1 MSSFGP
7 NSAYIND
14 LYFDYLKNPGAFNE
28 TWREFFSSYNPN
40 NPEDLPDDVA
50 VHPSEAPAAN
60 GGTVNGGNGRHA
72 AESRPVAGDEFPS
85 RFPKPGTNGG
95 SAPAAKPSGN
105 GNGNGAPSA
114 AAAPA
119 PAAPPAEARPATPAP
134 AAAPAAAP
142 AGAQPGAPKSAPV
155 KLPDGA
161 RQITGVGS
169 RIVQNMEASLQ
180 VPTATSFREFPVKL
194 LEENRTL
201 MNGFLKASDQG
212 KLSFTHI
219 IGWAI
224 VKAIKQF
231 PSLNNAFQTADG
243 KPYLLERKDVNLGLA
258 IDLERPDGTRSL
270 VVPSI
275 KKANEMNFREFFA
288 AYELIVRKARKGELG
303 PDDFSG
309 TTITLTNPGT
319 IGTVASVPR
328 LMMGQGTIIATGG
341 INYPAAYQAMDVE
354 ALSQLGISK
363 VMQITSTYDHRII
376 QGAES
381 GMFLARMHE
390 LLLGADGFYDEMYRD
405 LRIPY
410 RPLSWARDR
419 NPSLFQSNGEEAI
432 EKQQRVLRLI
442 SSFRARGHMQA
453 YLNPLGEDINYQA
466 DLDPAGYG
474 LTIWDFDRTFMTGG
488 LAGMDRANLRTILS
502 IVRDTYTQRIGV
514 EFTHIQEMNQRIWL
528 QERMEISR
536 NSADLTKEQKRRILR
551 KLSEAEGFEK
561 FLQTKYT
568 GHKRFSLEG
577 AETVIPMLDELV
589 EQAGS
594 VSAKEILIGMAH
606 RGRLNVLA
614 TIIGKNPGKIFS
626 EFEDNRDP
634 NSVQGSGDVKYH
646 LGERGTITT
655 SSGGTVAISLAPNPS
670 HLEAV
675 NPVVEGMTRALQER
689 AGERGFDQYLPL
701 LLHGDAAFAGQGV
714 VAETLNMSRL
724 EGYGTG
730 GTIHLVINNQI
741 GFTASPRDTRS
752 TLYATD
758 IAKMVGA
765 PIFHVN
771 TDDPEA
777 AVHVMALAFQYRQKF
792 KCDVVIDLFCY
803 RRYGHNE
810 TDEPS
815 YTQPI
820 LYSKIKAHPSTRVV
834 YTERLLRNGTLTQ
847 QEADGFE
854 EEFKTKLEGL
864 LAATKALPAPQPSG
878 DPLAEQRIN
887 PSETWSNPTTGVPG
901 FMLDHIIQVLS
912 TIPPEVNAHPKL
924 VSMFEKRPKLAQ
936 EGKID
941 WAFAE
946 ALAFGSLLLDGTA
959 VRLSGQDSQ
968 RGTFSHRHAVLH
980 DQKDG
985 NCYVPLNHLSETQAK
1000 FSVYDSPLSEYA
1012 VLGFE
1017 YGFAVAD
1024 PGTLVL
1030 WEAQFG
1036 DFVNGAQ
1043 IIIDQFLSSGEDKW
1057 GQTSGVT
1064 LLLPHGFEGQG
1075 PEHSSARIERF
1086 MTLCAEDNMRV
1097 VYPTTAAQYFHLLR
1111 RQAKQTVKKPL
1122 IVLTPKSILRDPLAF
1137 SSLEELTGSEF
1148 KKVIGEIDQID
1159 PAGVRRVL
1167 VCSGKIY
1174 YDLLKAR
1181 RSRDQ
1186 KDVAIVR
1193 VEKLYPFPAA
1203 ELRAALEAYPQA
1215 QEVMWV
1221 QEEPKNMGAWPTV
1234 SHWIWKELRGGQ
1246 ELKFLGRPAS
1256 GSPAAGSQRQHVR
1269 EQDEIMNRALGR

>member
-28 TWREFFSSYNPN
+28 TWREFFSNYNPN
-40 NPEDLPDDVA
+40 NPEDLPDDVG
-50 VHPSEAPAAN
+50 VQTSQ
-60 GGTVNGGNGRHA
+60 GSVINGGNGHIP
-72 AESRPVAGDEFPS
+72 AEHQPMQAQEFPA
-85 RFPKPGTNGG
+85 RFPKPGANGG
-95 SAPAAKPSGN
+95 APVSVPAGNGKGVPAVSAPAPPPPSPVAAPQAEVRSAPAAPV
-105 GNGNGAPSA
+105 A
-114 AAAPA
+114 AKPA
-119 PAAPPAEARPATPAP
+119 P
-134 AAAPAAAP
+134 
-142 AGAQPGAPKSAPV
+142 

-161 RQITGVGS
+161 RQIVGVGS
-169 RIVQNMEASLQ
+169 RIVQNMQTSLQ
-180 VPTATSFREFPVKL
+180 VPTATSFREIPVKL

-201 MNGFLKASDQG
+201 INGFLKASDQG

-224 VKAIKQF
+224 VKAIKQYR
-231 PSLNNAFQTADG
+231 SLNNAFQEIEG
-243 KPYLLERKDVNLGLA
+243 KPYLLERNDVNLGLA

-275 KKANEMNFREFFA
+275 KKAGQMNFQEFFA

-328 LMMGQGTIIATGG
+328 LMMGQGTIVATGG

-354 ALSQLGISK
+354 ALSELGISK

-381 GMFLARMHE
+381 GMFLARLHE
-390 LLLGADGFYDEMYRD
+390 LLLGAEGFYDEIYRD
-405 LRIPY
+405 LRVPY

-419 NPSLFQSNGEEAI
+419 NPGLFHSNSAEVI
-432 EKQQRVLRLI
+432 EKQQRILHMI

-453 YLNPLGEDINYQA
+453 HLNPLGDDIAYQA
-466 DLDPAGYG
+466 DLDPASYG

-488 LAGMDRANLRTILS
+488 LAGMERANLRTILS

-514 EFTHIQEMNQRIWL
+514 EFTHIQDLDQRIWL
-528 QERMEISR
+528 QDHMETSR
-536 NSADLTKEQKRRILR
+536 NSAELTKEQKRRVLR

-589 EQAGS
+589 EKAGS
-594 VSAKEILIGMAH
+594 IGVREIMIGMAH

-614 TIIGKNPGKIFS
+614 TVIGKNPGKIFS
-626 EFEDNRDP
+626 EFEDNLDP
-634 NSVQGSGDVKYH
+634 NSVHGSGDVKYH
-646 LGERGTITT
+646 LGERGKITT
-655 SSGGTVAISLAPNPS
+655 SSGNVVSIRLTPNPS

-675 NPVVEGMTRALQER
+675 NPVVEGMVRASQDR
-689 AGERGFDQYLPL
+689 IGESGFDQVLPL
-701 LLHGDAAFAGQGV
+701 LIHGDAAFAGQGV
-714 VAETLNMSRL
+714 VAETLNMSQL
-724 EGYGTG
+724 EGYHTG
-730 GTIHLVINNQI
+730 GTVHLVINNQI
-741 GFTASPRDTRS
+741 GFTAGPRSTRS
-752 TLYATD
+752 TPYATD
-758 IAKMVGA
+758 IAKMVSA

-771 TDDPEA
+771 GDDPEA
-777 AVHVMALAFQYRQKF
+777 AVYVMTLAFEYRQKF
-792 KCDVVIDLFCY
+792 KRDVVIDLFCY

-815 YTQPI
+815 YTQPT
-820 LYSKIKAHPSTRVV
+820 LYGKIKAHPSTRLV

-847 QEADGFE
+847 KEADAFE
-854 EEFKTKLEGL
+854 EDFKSKLEEM
-864 LAATKALPAPQPSG
+864 LAATKALPPSQLRG

-887 PSETWSNPTTGVPG
+887 PADIWSNPTTGAPQ

-912 TIPPEVNAHPKL
+912 TVPPDVHAHPKL
-924 VSMFEKRPKLAQ
+924 VSMLQKRPMLAQ

-946 ALAFGSLLLDGTA
+946 ALAFGSLLLDGHP
-959 VRLSGQDSQ
+959 VRLSGQDSG
-968 RGTFSHRHAVLH
+968 RGTFSQRHAVLH
-980 DQKDG
+980 DQNNG
-985 NCYVPLNHLSETQAK
+985 NCYLPLNHLSETQAP
-1000 FSVYDSPLSEYA
+1000 FRVYDSPLSEYA

-1017 YGFAVAD
+1017 YGYAVAD

-1086 MTLCAEDNMRV
+1086 LTLCAEDNMRV

-1111 RQAKQTVKKPL
+1111 KQAKQDIKKPL
-1122 IVLTPKSILRDPLAF
+1122 IILTPKSLLRDPLAF
-1137 SSLEELTGSEF
+1137 STLDELASSSF
-1148 KKVIGEIDQID
+1148 KRVIGEIDPID
-1159 PAGVRRVL
+1159 PADVRRVVL
-1167 VCSGKIY
+1167 CSGKVY
-1174 YDLLKAR
+1174 YDLLKSR
-1181 RSRDQ
+1181 RTRDQ

-1203 ELRAALEAYPQA
+1203 ELRAELAKYPQA
-1215 QEVMWV
+1215 SEVVWV
-1221 QEEPKNMGAWPTV
+1221 QEEPKNMGPWPTL
-1234 SHWIWKELRGGQ
+1234 SHWIDKALMGGQ
-1246 ELKFLGRPAS
+1246 ELRFLGRPAS
-1256 GSPAAGSQRQHVR
+1256 GSPAAGSQRQHMR
-1269 EQDEIMNRALGR
+1269 EQEEIINRALRR